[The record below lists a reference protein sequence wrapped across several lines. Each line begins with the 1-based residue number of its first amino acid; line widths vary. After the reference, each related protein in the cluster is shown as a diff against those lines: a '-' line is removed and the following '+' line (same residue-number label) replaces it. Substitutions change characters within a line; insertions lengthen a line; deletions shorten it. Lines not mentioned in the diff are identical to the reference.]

1 MYSITPL
8 LVYPKLISVL
18 QSFQIYMFA
27 EWYKPGCSLEYP
39 LHGSGAL
46 VNALVRGMEKFG
58 GRLSLRSHVEKIVVE
73 NGRAIGVKLKSGQ
86 VS

>member
-1 MYSITPL
+1 
-8 LVYPKLISVL
+8 
-18 QSFQIYMFA
+18 MFA

-46 VNALVRGMEKFG
+46 VNALVRGIEKFG

-73 NGRAIGVKLKSGQ
+73 NDRATGVKLSSGQ
-86 VS
+86 VSRFFCGKKEF